1 MFLNELKKTF
11 GKKTLLVLLCVMLL
25 NGVLIVFGESDKGY
39 NFTGEDYRK
48 LYSAEDM
55 HGDTE
60 TQLAYLNARLEENGM
75 SRQYFLL
82 RYVIS
87 DVEKVADYKGYLQSI
102 ADSAEKYSRLSI
114 FMDGDEFSKRN
125 VEKTAAVYA
134 SLPEIIPIPGKSRG
148 VVMASWYNGS
158 VMLGF
163 IFVLYIVFLLMTREK
178 EIGSLNLT
186 MTTKH
191 GHARHGAVKLAMCLI
206 ASLVSAFTLEAE
218 NWIIADIYYGLGDM
232 SRPIQSIPEYQPS
245 VFDISVFGFMLI
257 TAAFRILCV
266 FMAGILVFFIACRS
280 RSLPGLAGK
289 LALVFGIEGA
299 LYYVVSGK
307 SIWGL
312 LKYINIYTGL
322 DSQELLGNYMNLNLF
337 GYPVWY
343 LPVFI
348 GFAVT
353 VITAFSVLSLR
364 AYERMQ
370 SLPGGCKLK
379 LPRFSAV
386 TSSAF
391 IQECY
396 RYFICER
403 VLLILLVFALVR
415 AITFSPVRETFAFQE
430 DIYYKQ
436 YMLQLEGMY
445 SENKEAEISGED
457 RKYAE
462 ITEKATSASA
472 ATDDDSKEGSLFIK
486 EMYVSDVN
494 GTQRKLLFSAD
505 DIEFSCIGRY
515 ENGYFLYGYYNSED
529 VTGEKLENDRSGMIV
544 LDLKTEAIKR
554 IDIDNGYGCHV
565 WAMTIRDGCLYY
577 GISYTAEDLSGYDYG
592 DLTDADLA
600 DKLSR
605 SMKNEIWRYN
615 LEDESSELLF
625 EVSGWLPRLALSYA
639 HLYYSYDNKEH
650 IVRNLEDGKE
660 CRLQRED
667 VYMSPF
673 MYSDGIV
680 FTDNGEI
687 EIWRYGTETAEKIGD
702 FIPDGDISI
711 VWITEKWVYADVFNS
726 KEGYKMVYCSREKFM
741 KGDFEWHE
749 YNIK

>member
-1 MFLNELKKTF
+1 MFRKFRVFYIIAAVIMLVCNGCESKDENVVLEDTRGIDGFGDYGTF
-11 GKKTLLVLLCVMLL
+11 ND
-25 NGVLIVFGESDKGY
+25 NGVFYTRKGIVYMFDPETGIKAPLCSKANCDHRGKAPDNPHPSCDAYFGQAVAYSAIIG
-39 NFTGEDYRK
+39 GK
-48 LYSAEDM
+48 LY
-55 HGDTE
+55 
-60 TQLAYLNARLEENGM
+60 
-75 SRQYFLL
+75 
-82 RYVIS
+82 
-87 DVEKVADYKGYLQSI
+87 
-102 ADSAEKYSRLSI
+102 
-114 FMDGDEFSKRN
+114 
-125 VEKTAAVYA
+125 
-134 SLPEIIPIPGKSRG
+134 
-148 VVMASWYNGS
+148 
-158 VMLGF
+158 
-163 IFVLYIVFLLMTREK
+163 
-178 EIGSLNLT
+178 
-186 MTTKH
+186 
-191 GHARHGAVKLAMCLI
+191 
-206 ASLVSAFTLEAE
+206 
-218 NWIIADIYYGLGDM
+218 
-232 SRPIQSIPEYQPS
+232 
-245 VFDISVFGFMLI
+245 
-257 TAAFRILCV
+257 
-266 FMAGILVFFIACRS
+266 
-280 RSLPGLAGK
+280 
-289 LALVFGIEGA
+289 
-299 LYYVVSGK
+299 
-307 SIWGL
+307 
-312 LKYINIYTGL
+312 
-322 DSQELLGNYMNLNLF
+322 YM
-337 GYPVWY
+337 
-343 LPVFI
+343 
-348 GFAVT
+348 VT
-353 VITAFSVLSLR
+353 V
-364 AYERMQ
+364 
-370 SLPGGCKLK
+370 P
-379 LPRFSAV
+379 
-386 TSSAF
+386 
-391 IQECY
+391 
-396 RYFICER
+396 
-403 VLLILLVFALVR
+403 
-415 AITFSPVRETFAFQE
+415 
-430 DIYYKQ
+430 
-436 YMLQLEGMY
+436 
-445 SENKEAEISGED
+445 
-457 RKYAE
+457 
-462 ITEKATSASA
+462 
-472 ATDDDSKEGSLFIK
+472 DDDSKEGSLFIK